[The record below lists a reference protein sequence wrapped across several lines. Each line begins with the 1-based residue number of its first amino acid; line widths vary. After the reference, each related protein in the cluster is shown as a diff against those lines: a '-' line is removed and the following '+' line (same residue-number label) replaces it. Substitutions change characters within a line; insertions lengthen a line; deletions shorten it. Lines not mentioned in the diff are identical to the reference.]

1 MAGNPGLGV
10 LAALLALQWSAAAE
24 TPDYRH
30 GISLLHDLKYPADFT
45 HFEFANPDAPK
56 GGRIVLSSTMQI
68 VNLSGQQGPELP
80 NAPGYGR
87 TQDRLFMRTGDELSG
102 IYGWLVRGV
111 ALSSDRKTLRLKLH
125 DTARWHDGAPITSTD
140 VKFSFDALMRR
151 PFGKRYF
158 ESWIARLEV
167 TGPHDLTIHH
177 RRVFT
182 NANLAALVW
191 FRIRPAHYWEG
202 RDSEQATLVPP
213 VGSGPYRIR
222 EFDRSRIVYERV
234 EDYWGRDLPIH
245 RGRYNFDEIR
255 YEVYRDA
262 TVAREGFRKGL
273 FDIHFETDMGHWRNS
288 YDTPARDKGW
298 MRADIRHIS
307 KFIGMQTAIAFNLD
321 RDRFADVRVREAL
334 TVALDFEWQNRVFRF
349 GSQERALS
357 YFARSPFAAAG
368 IPSGEELRLLSQ
380 FRDQLPARVF
390 QEPFA
395 LPVSAGRGH
404 HRPALERARALL
416 ADAGWTVA
424 GGRLVD
430 ARGQQ
435 FRLDLLTN
443 NPAHRRVLLPYIE
456 VLKLLGIDV
465 RLRLVDSLI
474 AVNFRRRRDFDAYV
488 RGHDF
493 LNPPVGEL
501 RSYFGSET
509 AELELSSNIPGI
521 RDPIVDALIEEAEQ
535 AENIE
540 AAAVALRALDRVLL
554 WGFYHVPLHV
564 IEEERFLWWDKFE
577 RPEREAAARYEY
589 LVGSSLR
596 ILDSWWFDPERAA
609 RLEHAGN

>member
-1 MAGNPGLGV
+1 MKSNPAFWV
-10 LAALLALQWSAAAE
+10 LAALLQLPAAGE
-24 TPDYRH
+24 KPDYQH
-30 GISLLHDLKYPADFT
+30 GMSLLHDLKYPADFT
-45 HFEFANPDAPK
+45 HFEYANPDAPK
-56 GGRIVLSSTMQI
+56 GGRIVLSATTNI

-87 TQDRLFMRTGDELSG
+87 TQDRLFMRTGDELCG
-102 IYGWLVRGV
+102 IYGWLVEGV
-111 ALSSDRKTLRLKLH
+111 ALSSDRRTLWLRLH
-125 DTARWHDGAPITSTD
+125 DTARWHDGTPITARD
-140 VKFSFDALMRR
+140 VQFSFDELMQH

-167 TGPHDLTIHH
+167 TGPHDLVIHH

-191 FRIRPAHYWEG
+191 FRIRPAHYWAG
-202 RDSEQATLVPP
+202 RDPEGATLVPP

-222 EFDRSRIVYERV
+222 EFDRGHIVYERV

-273 FDIHFETDMGHWRNS
+273 FDIYFETDIGHWLNS
-288 YDTPARDKGW
+288 YDIPALDKGW
-298 MRADIRHIS
+298 LRRDTRRVN
-307 KFIGMQTAIAFNLD
+307 KFIGMQMAIAFNTG
-321 RDRFADVRVREAL
+321 RERFSDVRVREAL
-334 TVALDFEWQNRVFRF
+334 AVALDFEWQNRVFRF
-349 GSQERALS
+349 GSQRRALS
-357 YFARSPFAAAG
+357 YFASSPFAATG
-368 IPSGEELRLLSQ
+368 RPSGEELRLLSRY
-380 FRDQLPARVF
+380 RDQLPDRVF
-390 QEPFA
+390 FEPFG
-395 LPVSAGRGH
+395 LPVSDGRGQ

-416 ADAGWTVA
+416 EKAGWRVVA
-424 GGRLVD
+424 GRLVN
-430 ARGQQ
+430 AGGEHFQ
-435 FRLDLLTN
+435 LELLTQ
-443 NPAHRRVLLPYIE
+443 NPANRRVLLPYIE
-456 VLKLLGIDV
+456 ALKLLGIDV

-474 AVNFRRRRDFDAYV
+474 AVNMLRQRDFDAYV

-501 RSYFGSET
+501 RSYFGSAT
-509 AELELSSNIPGI
+509 ADLEVSSNMTGI
-521 RDPIVDALIEEAEQ
+521 RDAIVDALIEEAEQ
-535 AENIE
+535 AGTIE
-540 AAAVALRALDRVLL
+540 AATAAVRALDRVLL
-554 WGFYHVPLHV
+554 WGFYHVPLHA

-577 RPEREAAARYEY
+577 RPEHESVASYEH

-609 RLEHAGN
+609 RLSSVGK